1 MPVASNVEELSPD
14 GETEDE
20 GLPINELF
28 CSLQGEGKL
37 SGVPSVFVRTSG
49 CNLRCWFCDSYHTSW
64 EPTGAW
70 LSIDDIVDE
79 ILSYEQADHVVFTG
93 GEPMIHEE
101 SVELLDELAD
111 YGYHTTVETNG
122 TIFRDAAIDMA
133 SISPKLAS
141 STPTAER
148 DPKGDGEW
156 ADRHEQ
162 RRIDMDALSALVD
175 QYDSQLKFVVTGNDD
190 MTEIEALVE
199 RVRDATEA
207 SVPDEDVLLM
217 PEGMTRE
224 ELDTKRNEVAELAM
238 EYGYRYTPRL
248 HVDLWNDAPGT

>member
-1 MPVASNVEELSPD
+1 MPVASDVDAIAPD
-14 GETEDE
+14 DAPEE

-28 CSLQGEGKL
+28 YSLQGEGKL
-37 SGVPSVFVRTSG
+37 AGVPSVFVRTSG

-64 EPTGAW
+64 EPTGAY
-70 LSIDDIVDE
+70 LSIEDIVDE
-79 ILSYEQADHVVFTG
+79 VRSYERADHVVFTG

-101 SVELLDELAD
+101 SVELLEELAD

-122 TIFRDAAIDMA
+122 TIHREAAIDLA

-141 STPTAER
+141 STPTPER

-162 RRIDMDALSALVD
+162 RRIDVDTLSALVD
-175 QYDSQLKFVVTGNDD
+175 TYDSQLKFVVTGRDD
-190 MTEIEALVE
+190 MAEIETLLE
-199 RVRDATEA
+199 RVREAATTT
-207 SVPDEDVLLM
+207 VPDSDVLLM
-217 PEGMTRE
+217 PEGMTKAD
-224 ELDTKRNEVAELAM
+224 LDAKRTAVAELAV

-248 HVDLWNDAPGT
+248 HVDLWDDAPGT